1 MHIEITDCQRNI
13 PTSEKTAHG
22 KRARQKNGQA
32 DVTANTSIKPELSRE
47 LIQREV
53 GKTTGLSLAKLIPM
67 SPKPEG
73 KILSVGKSSLTT
85 NFREN
90 SHEKKHFS
98 DISLA
103 KNCFR

>member
-1 MHIEITDCQRNI
+1 LADG
-13 PTSEKTAHG
+13 TA
-22 KRARQKNGQA
+22 KYSN
-32 DVTANTSIKPELSRE
+32 KPEASRKPV
-47 LIQREV
+47 REV

-67 SPKPEG
+67 SPQREG
-73 KILSVGKSSLTT
+73 KILTGGQRKLTT
-85 NFREN
+85 NFREI

>member
-1 MHIEITDCQRNI
+1 MSLPN
-13 PTSEKTAHG
+13 K
-22 KRARQKNGQA
+22 
-32 DVTANTSIKPELSRE
+32 SIKPESSRV
-47 LIQREV
+47 LIQHEA
-53 GKTTGLSLAKLIPM
+53 GKTTGLSLAKLIPK
-67 SPKPEG
+67 SPKLEG
-73 KILSVGKSSLTT
+73 KILTVGKSSLTT

>member
-13 PTSEKTAHG
+13 PTSEKTARG

-32 DVTANTSIKPELSRE
+32 DITTNKSIKPESSRV

-53 GKTTGLSLAKLIPM
+53 RKTTGLSLAKLIPM
-67 SPKPEG
+67 SPKLEG
-73 KILSVGKSSLTT
+73 KILRSGVSSLTT
-85 NFREN
+85 NFREK